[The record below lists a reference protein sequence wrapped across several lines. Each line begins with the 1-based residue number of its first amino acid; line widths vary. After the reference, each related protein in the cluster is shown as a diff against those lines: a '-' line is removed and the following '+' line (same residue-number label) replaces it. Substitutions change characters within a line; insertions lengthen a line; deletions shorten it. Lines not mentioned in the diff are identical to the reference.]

1 MNRIRSS
8 VTAHWSQEMVLGAGS
23 ARERYGVA
31 LLATAAGTGLQ
42 VLLDP
47 VLEGDFPFAGY
58 LIAIIVSA
66 WYGGF
71 GPAVLAVVLGAWGT
85 ASFLHPEPPGSPHV
99 LPMLHS
105 WSAVVYV
112 LIGMVLALFGA
123 AHYHLRRITTA
134 RRQSLDQVLEHM
146 TDGLAIFDRNWRYV
160 YVNENAVRLSR
171 RCREQLLGQSL
182 WEVFP
187 ETVGTPLH
195 EQMQRAMREQ
205 IPLHMESYFAPY
217 DIWSEIYAYPS
228 PEGLSVHVTDIT
240 ERKRT
245 GEALRESES
254 RNRAVLDAALD
265 GIITIN
271 EKGTIES
278 FNPAAERLFGY
289 AAAEVLGKN
298 VRMLMPEPYQSE
310 HDTYLRNYLETGQRK
325 IIGIGREV
333 KGLRKD
339 GSAFPLDLSVSEM
352 RLGSRRVFIGLLHDL
367 TERIRGE
374 EARHQSD
381 ERLRLVVESTPS
393 ALVMVDSEGRMVLV
407 NSQAEKLFGFA
418 REELIGASVD
428 ILLPSRFRERHNGY
442 RRGFL
447 SNLQNR
453 PMGAGRDLFALR
465 KDGTEVPVEIGL
477 NPIVTGDDVLILA
490 AIVDITERKLIEQQR
505 ERLLANERAARSEAE
520 RAARMK
526 DDFLATV
533 SHELRTPLN
542 AILGWSQLLGAGDA
556 SSQDEIR
563 QGLAIIERNARG
575 QAMLIDDLLDMSRIT
590 SGRLRLDVLQV
601 NLVTVIEAAMESVR
615 PAADAKQI
623 RLERE
628 LDPAAGP
635 IRGDPSRLQQVAW
648 NLLSNAI
655 KFTPPGGQVQ
665 VALRRAGATAEIVI
679 SDTGVGIK
687 PQFAPH
693 LFERFRQSD
702 ATITRRHGGLG
713 LGLAI
718 VRDLVEMHGGS
729 VRAFSAG
736 EGRGTTVTVTL
747 PVATASLLDA
757 APLSMPTPPPVS
769 DARASLH
776 GIRLLVVDDDAEA
789 REMMRRAFSAHG
801 AQVQTASSSAD
812 ALCQFQANPPDV
824 LISDI
829 GMPEEDG
836 YTLIRKIRS
845 LPSKYGGAV
854 PALALTALARAEDR
868 AQAMSSG
875 YQAHLAKPVEMT
887 DLTAKVAALAGR
899 S

>member
-310 HDTYLRNYLETGQRK
+310 HDTYLRNYLETGHRK

-729 VRAFSAG
+729 VRPVSAG
-736 EGRGTTVTVTL
+736 AGRGA
-747 PVATASLLDA
+747 PGAVAIALAHCFSSRCGA
-757 APLSMPTPPPVS
+757 
-769 DARASLH
+769 
-776 GIRLLVVDDDAEA
+776 VVDAHAATSE
-789 REMMRRAFSAHG
+789 RRAGEPSRYSA
-801 AQVQTASSSAD
+801 A
-812 ALCQFQANPPDV
+812 
-824 LISDI
+824 
-829 GMPEEDG
+829 
-836 YTLIRKIRS
+836 
-845 LPSKYGGAV
+845 GG
-854 PALALTALARAEDR
+854 R
-868 AQAMSSG
+868 
-875 YQAHLAKPVEMT
+875 
-887 DLTAKVAALAGR
+887 
-899 S
+899 